1 MRKGGSNIGSAMKIY
16 SAQEFRSKAI
26 TSAVPLAAAAPPPGS
41 RAIDRCVTTDQAPR
55 LRHAA
60 VLVPVVDRGACATVL
75 LTRRAEHLPNHAG
88 QIAFPGGKI
97 EPGDASPVAA
107 AIREAHEEIG
117 LSPHHVEPVGLL
129 DGFETGTGFHVV
141 PVLSVVYDCGGL
153 TPNERE
159 VCEIFEVP
167 LDFLMTEDNHQ
178 RHRAVWRGAERE
190 YYAIPYGDRFMW
202 GATAR
207 ILRDI
212 YERFYR

>member
-1 MRKGGSNIGSAMKIY
+1 MKIY
-16 SAQEFRSKAI
+16 SAQEFRTKAI
-26 TSAVPLAAAAPPPGS
+26 ANALPLAGLALRQSS

-107 AIREAHEEIG
+107 ALREAHEEIG
-117 LSPHHVEPVGLL
+117 LSPDHVEPVGLL
-129 DGFETGTGFHVV
+129 DAFETGTGFHVV
-141 PVLSVVYDCGGL
+141 PVLSVVRISGRL

-167 LDFLMTEDNHQ
+167 LDFLMTEDHHQ

-190 YYAIPYGDRFMW
+190 YYAIPYGDRFIW